1 MSHLAHIVTFK
12 KTLIADGITDPK
24 LQIELT
30 RSAYVRA
37 LISLKHQS
45 AIDGKDFKPFCNHV
59 LSYWNETSPVA
70 GSLVVSEVIHFF
82 AVLDKA
88 LSNVGEMEVIQV
100 PVTTAPE
107 LPEGKKL
114 TEMASY
120 TDLVNALLVEAS
132 EKYKTWVEE
141 YC

>member
-24 LQIELT
+24 LQIDLT

-37 LISLKHQS
+37 LIALKCK
-45 AIDGKDFKPFCNHV
+45 ANIDNKDYKPFFNHV

-88 LSNVGEMEVIQV
+88 LNNVGEVEVIQV

-107 LPEGKKL
+107 LPDGKKL
-114 TEMASY
+114 TEMVSY
-120 TDLVNALLVEAS
+120 TDLVTALMTEAS
-132 EKYKTWVEE
+132 DKYKTWVEE
-141 YC
+141 FC

>member
-24 LQIELT
+24 LQIDLT

-37 LISLKHQS
+37 LIALKCK
-45 AIDGKDFKPFCNHV
+45 ANIDNKDYKSFFNHV

-82 AVLDKA
+82 AVLDKT
-88 LSNVGEMEVIQV
+88 LSNVGEVEVIQV

-107 LPEGKKL
+107 LPDGKKL

>member
-12 KTLIADGITDPK
+12 KTLIAEGVTDPK
-24 LQIELT
+24 FQIELT

-37 LISLKHQS
+37 LISFKCKS
-45 AIDGKDFKPFCNHV
+45 GIDGKDASHFYNYI

-70 GSLVVSEVIHFF
+70 GSLVVSEVTFF
-82 AVLDKA
+82 FSSLDKA
-88 LSNVGEMEVIQV
+88 LNNVGEVEMIQV
-100 PVTTAPE
+100 PVSTVAE

-120 TDLVNALLVEAS
+120 TELVNALCQEAIQ
-132 EKYKTWVEE
+132 KYKAWVEE
-141 YC
+141 FR

>member
-24 LQIELT
+24 LQIDLT

-37 LISLKHQS
+37 LISLKHKS
-45 AIDGKDFKPFCNHV
+45 TIDGKDFKPFCSHV

-88 LSNVGEMEVIQV
+88 LNNVGEVEVIQV

-107 LPEGKKL
+107 LTEGKKL

-120 TDLVNALLVEAS
+120 TDLVTALMTEAS
-132 EKYKTWVEE
+132 DKYKTWVEE
-141 YC
+141 FC